1 MPLFLVLTIKIQVY
15 EKVIKYD
22 DVTYSNVSN
31 VFRMFK

>member
-1 MPLFLVLTIKIQVY
+1 MGDEEDLEN